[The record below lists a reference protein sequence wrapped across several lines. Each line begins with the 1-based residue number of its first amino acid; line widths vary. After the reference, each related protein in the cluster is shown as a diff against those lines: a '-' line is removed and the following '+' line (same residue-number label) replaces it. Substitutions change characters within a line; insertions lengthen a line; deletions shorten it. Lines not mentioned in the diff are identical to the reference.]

1 MRIVRAAGPTTHA
14 PLLAAVA
21 VTAAAVLLGG
31 CGGGTKTVSVANAPT
46 PPTSASTTSSSTG
59 AGSSTTTTAAGTS
72 TTAPGAGTG
81 GTGPTRTAGA
91 PAFVPPPASGGEAAA
106 AAALE
111 VRAHGYTPND
121 VSQYHPNQTL
131 AVLVG
136 THSRSG
142 DPYGQQAFFFVDGR
156 YIGTD
161 AAAPSATVHVLSQS
175 DTQVTLGYPLY
186 RAHDALCCPG
196 GGEARVTFQL
206 NNSHLE
212 PLQAIPPVNSAT
224 GLSRQ

>member
-1 MRIVRAAGPTTHA
+1 MPAARYTT
-14 PLLAAVA
+14 LAALAALLLV
-21 VTAAAVLLGG
+21 AAALAG

-46 PPTSASTTSSSTG
+46 LSSTNTTSSSTSSSTSTSSTS
-59 AGSSTTTTAAGTS
+59 SSTTTPS
-72 TTAPGAGTG
+72 GAGTG
-81 GTGPTRTAGA
+81 GTSPTRTAGA
-91 PAFVPPPASGGEAAA
+91 PAFVPPPAAGGQAAA
-106 AAALE
+106 AAALT

-121 VSQYHPNQTL
+121 ASQYHSGQTL
-131 AVLVG
+131 TVLVG

-142 DPYGQQAFFFVDGR
+142 DPYGQQAFFFVNGR

-161 AAAPSATVHVLSQS
+161 AAVPSATVHVLAQS

-186 RAHDALCCPG
+186 RAHDALCCPS
-196 GGEARVTFQL
+196 GGEAKVTFAL
-206 NNSHLE
+206 NNGQLT

>member
-1 MRIVRAAGPTTHA
+1 MPAARYTT
-14 PLLAAVA
+14 LAALA
-21 VTAAAVLLGG
+21 ALLLVTAAALAG

-46 PPTSASTTSSSTG
+46 LTSASTTSSISASTSTSSTG
-59 AGSSTTTTAAGTS
+59 TTTS
-72 TTAPGAGTG
+72 TPGAGTG
-81 GTGPTRTAGA
+81 GTSPTRTAGA
-91 PAFVPPPASGGEAAA
+91 PAFVPPPAAGGQAAA
-106 AAALE
+106 AAALT

-121 VSQYHPNQTL
+121 ASQYHSGQTL
-131 AVLVG
+131 TVLVG

-161 AAAPSATVHVLSQS
+161 AAVPSATVHVLAQS

-186 RAHDALCCPG
+186 RAHDALCCPS
-196 GGEARVTFQL
+196 GGEAKVTFAL
-206 NNSHLE
+206 NNGQLT